1 MNETKEHL
9 HPAAPE
15 AEGAPAEPKSEPSAE
30 AAPEPAAE
38 PVGEPAAQP
47 SAAATTEENG
57 DTEGTAQAAEPSGNG
72 TEQKQEKEKKEKK
85 RKKPRRKG
93 RFITPLILL
102 CILIA
107 GIVGCMMNI
116 AYCQSHFEVNFYQVE
131 SVRVASPIRIVVL
144 SDVHLSEFG
153 QDNDDLVHAAKS
165 LHPDLIISAGDM
177 VSYGKS
183 EYGSMLTLSR
193 RLSEIAPFYGV
204 MGNHEDEK
212 TFLEHDETMREK
224 FAAAGM
230 KLLINTCEKLK
241 IKNTDIELVGVSGG
255 KDEYDQYGGK
265 KTMDGLDENSNA
277 LRICCAHVPTL
288 FRERLEDYRF
298 DIGIAGH
305 THGGI
310 IRLPVLG
317 GLYSAEEGFLPQMDG
332 GWVTLDNGAEL
343 FVSRGL
349 GNSGRIPRVNN
360 TPELAVID
368 ITWY

>member
-93 RFITPLILL
+93 WFITPLILL

-265 KTMDGLDENSNA
+265 KTMLDAILQSYFTVYTEKHA
-277 LRICCAHVPTL
+277 R
-288 FRERLEDYRF
+288 RD
-298 DIGIAGH
+298 
-305 THGGI
+305 
-310 IRLPVLG
+310 
-317 GLYSAEEGFLPQMDG
+317 
-332 GWVTLDNGAEL
+332 
-343 FVSRGL
+343 
-349 GNSGRIPRVNN
+349 
-360 TPELAVID
+360 TPELFYRLHREACGGAARSQPVQRSAGKGLRFLRMYLHSGKRHQRNAQPPQGKARQIPRLPLVRHGLLLFGPVRHL
-368 ITWY
+368 